1 MKKSSLAYSTSC
13 QSHEKADGYEW
24 KVDRIMKKIFKVST
38 PVSIDEENRAAEI
51 LGRVR
56 RMEVRTNRLVDDSLA
71 GRYASVFKGRGMDF
85 DRVRNYVPGDDVRT
99 IDWNVTARTG
109 DPHVKLFTEERELT
123 ILLLIDV
130 SASSDFGSVVDSKRE
145 LAAEAAG
152 VLAASA
158 IRNRDKVGL
167 ILFSDAVELYIPPG
181 KGRTHIMR
189 LIRETLFFQPKNRG
203 TDIAKALDF
212 ANQVIHRK
220 SVFFLVS
227 DFCIGVPFEDRLN
240 HLRNKLQVTNRR
252 HDIIAVSVTDP
263 REESLPDIGRIRIE
277 DAESGEVVEIDTG
290 SSKVRE
296 TYEKLSSHRRDHTAS
311 RIRSLGIDLLSFTNG
326 ENWMPALMG
335 FFRSRR
341 QRSG

>member
-1 MKKSSLAYSTSC
+1 MSNPHL
-13 QSHEKADGYEW
+13 KA
-24 KVDRIMKKIFKVST
+24 ST
-38 PVSIDEENRAAEI
+38 PVSVADEARAAEI

-109 DPHVKLFTEERELT
+109 EPHVKLFTEERELT
-123 ILLLIDV
+123 ILLMIDV

-167 ILFSDAVELYIPPG
+167 ILFSDEVELYIPPG
-181 KGRTHIMR
+181 KGRMHIMR
-189 LIRETLFFQPKNRG
+189 LIRETLYFQPDRKG

-220 SVFFLVS
+220 SVIFLVS
-227 DFCIGVPFEDRLN
+227 DFNLGAPFKERLN

-252 HDIIAVSVTDP
+252 HDVIAVSVTDP
-263 REESLPDIGRIRIE
+263 REETLPDVGRICIE

-290 SSKVRE
+290 NAKVRAAFEKQSRERRE
-296 TYEKLSSHRRDHTAS
+296 TTAV
-311 RIRSLGIDLLSFTNG
+311 RIRSLGVDLLQFVNG

-335 FFRSRR
+335 FFKSRR
-341 QRSG
+341 QRTG

>member
-1 MKKSSLAYSTSC
+1 LT
-13 QSHEKADGYEW
+13 D
-24 KVDRIMKKIFKVST
+24 
-38 PVSIDEENRAAEI
+38 ENRAAEI

-123 ILLLIDV
+123 ILLMIDV

-167 ILFSDAVELYIPPG
+167 ILFSDEVELYIPPG
-181 KGRTHIMR
+181 KGRLHIMR
-189 LIRETLFFQPKNRG
+189 LIRETLYFQPAHRG
-203 TDIAKALDF
+203 THIGKALDF
-212 ANQVIHRK
+212 ANQVVHRK
-220 SVFFLVS
+220 SVIFLVS
-227 DFCIGVPFEDRLN
+227 DFNLGAPFEERLN
-240 HLRNKLQVTNRR
+240 QLRIKLQVTNRR
-252 HDIIAVSVTDP
+252 HDVIAVSVTDP
-263 REESLPDIGRIRIE
+263 REESLPDVGRIRIE
-277 DAESGEVVEIDTG
+277 DAETGQVVEIDTG
-290 SSKVRE
+290 SAKVRAA
-296 TYEKLSSHRRDHTAS
+296 YEKQARQRRELTAA
-311 RIRSLGIDLLSFTNG
+311 RIRSLGVDLLEFLNG
-326 ENWMPALMG
+326 ENWMPVLMG
-335 FFRSRR
+335 FFRNRR

>member
-1 MKKSSLAYSTSC
+1 MIGKKA
-13 QSHEKADGYEW
+13 
-24 KVDRIMKKIFKVST
+24 ST
-38 PVSIDEENRAAEI
+38 PVSLADEARAAEI

-109 DPHVKLFTEERELT
+109 EAHVKLFTEERELT
-123 ILLLIDV
+123 ILLVIDV

-167 ILFSDAVELYIPPG
+167 ILFSDEVELYIPPG
-181 KGRTHIMR
+181 KGRMHIMR
-189 LIRETLFFQPKNRG
+189 LIRETLFFQPEKRG

-212 ANQVIHRK
+212 ANQVTHRK
-220 SVFFLVS
+220 SVIFLVS
-227 DFCIGVPFEDRLN
+227 DFCLGTPFEPKLN
-240 HLRNKLQVTNRR
+240 QLRNKLQVTNRR
-252 HDIIAVSVTDP
+252 HDVIAVSVTDP
-263 REESLPDIGRIRIE
+263 REETLPDVGRICIE
-277 DAESGEVVEIDTG
+277 DAESGQVVEIDTG
-290 SSKVRE
+290 SAKVRE
-296 TYEKLSSHRRDHTAS
+296 AFEKQSRERRERTAA
-311 RIRSLGIDLLSFTNG
+311 RIRSLGVDLMEFING

>member
-1 MKKSSLAYSTSC
+1 MIGKKA
-13 QSHEKADGYEW
+13 
-24 KVDRIMKKIFKVST
+24 ST
-38 PVSIDEENRAAEI
+38 PISVQEEHRAAEI

-123 ILLLIDV
+123 IMLVIDV
-130 SASSDFGSVVDSKRE
+130 SASSDFGSVFDSKRE

-167 ILFSDAVELYIPPG
+167 ILFSDEVELYIPPG
-181 KGRTHIMR
+181 KGRMHIMR
-189 LIRETLFFQPKNRG
+189 LIRETLYFQPENRG
-203 TDIAKALDF
+203 TDISKALDF

-227 DFCIGVPFEDRLN
+227 DFCLGAPFEERLN
-240 HLRNKLQVTNRR
+240 QLRNKLQVTNRR
-252 HDIIAVSVTDP
+252 HDVIAVSVTDP
-263 REESLPDIGRIRIE
+263 REETLPNVGRICIK
-277 DAESGEVVEIDTG
+277 DAESGQVVEIDTG
-290 SSKVRE
+290 SAKVRE
-296 TYEKLSSHRRDHTAS
+296 AYENQSRQRRERTAT
-311 RIRSLGIDLLSFTNG
+311 RIRSLGVDLLQFSNG
-326 ENWMPALMG
+326 ENWMPVLMG
-335 FFRSRR
+335 FFQSRR
-341 QRSG
+341 QRTG

>member
-1 MKKSSLAYSTSC
+1 MIPHKP
-13 QSHEKADGYEW
+13 
-24 KVDRIMKKIFKVST
+24 ST
-38 PVSIDEENRAAEI
+38 PISVRDESRAAEI

-109 DPHVKLFTEERELT
+109 EPHVKLFTEERELT
-123 ILLLIDV
+123 ILLMIDV
-130 SASSDFGSVVDSKRE
+130 SASADFGSVVDSKRE

-167 ILFSDAVELYIPPG
+167 ILFSDGVELYIPPG

-189 LIRETLFFQPKNRG
+189 LIRETLFFQPEKRG
-203 TDIAKALDF
+203 TDISKALDF

-220 SVFFLVS
+220 SVIFLVS
-227 DFCIGVPFEDRLN
+227 DFCLGAPFEARLN
-240 HLRNKLQVTNRR
+240 LLRNKLQVTNRR
-252 HDIIAVSVTDP
+252 HDVIAVSVTDP
-263 REESLPDIGRIRIE
+263 REESLPDVGRICIE
-277 DAESGEVVEIDTG
+277 DAESGQVVEIDTG
-290 SSKVRE
+290 NAKVRE
-296 TYEKLSSHRRDHTAS
+296 AFESQSRRRRELTAS
-311 RIRSLGIDLLSFTNG
+311 RIRSLGVDLLQFTNG
-326 ENWMPALMG
+326 RNWMPELMG
-335 FFRSRR
+335 FFQSRR

>member
-1 MKKSSLAYSTSC
+1 MIHA
-13 QSHEKADGYEW
+13 KA
-24 KVDRIMKKIFKVST
+24 ST
-38 PVSIDEENRAAEI
+38 PVTLEDEARAAEI

-56 RMEVRTNRLVDDSLA
+56 RMEVRTNRLVDDALA

-109 DPHVKLFTEERELT
+109 EPHIKLFTEERELT
-123 ILLLIDV
+123 ILLMIDV
-130 SASSDFGSVVDSKRE
+130 SASSDFGSVADSKRE

-181 KGRTHIMR
+181 KGRMHIMR
-189 LIRETLFFQPKNRG
+189 LIRETLYFKPTHAG
-203 TDIAKALDF
+203 TDIAHALDF
-212 ANQVIHRK
+212 ANQVVHRK
-220 SVFFLVS
+220 SVIFLVS
-227 DFCIGVPFEDRLN
+227 DFCLGAPFEERLAK
-240 HLRNKLQVTNRR
+240 LRNKMQVTNRR
-252 HDIIAVSVTDP
+252 HDVIAVSVTDP
-263 REESLPDIGRIRIE
+263 REESLPDVGRIRIE

-290 SSKVRE
+290 SAKVRE
-296 TYEKLSSHRRDHTAS
+296 AYQKQSRQRRELTAT
-311 RIRSLGIDLLSFTNG
+311 RIRSLGVDLLEFVNG

-335 FFRSRR
+335 FFQSRR

>member
-1 MKKSSLAYSTSC
+1 MKKSQA
-13 QSHEKADGYEW
+13 
-24 KVDRIMKKIFKVST
+24 ST
-38 PVSIDEENRAAEI
+38 PISVRDENRAAEI

-85 DRVRNYVPGDDVRT
+85 DRVRDYVPGDDVRT

-123 ILLLIDV
+123 ILLMIDV

-167 ILFSDAVELYIPPG
+167 VLFSDEVELYIPPG

-189 LIRETLFFQPKNRG
+189 LIRETLYFQPDRTG
-203 TDIAKALDF
+203 TNISKALDF

-220 SVFFLVS
+220 SVIFLVS
-227 DFCIGVPFEDRLN
+227 DFCLGAPFEEKLDQ
-240 HLRNKLQVTNRR
+240 LRTKLQVTNRR
-252 HDIIAVSVTDP
+252 HDVIAVSVTDP
-263 REESLPDIGRIRIE
+263 REESLPDVGRICIE
-277 DAESGEVVEIDTG
+277 DAESGQVVEIDTG
-290 SSKVRE
+290 SARVRAAFE
-296 TYEKLSSHRRDHTAS
+296 RQSRERRERTAA
-311 RIRSLGIDLLSFTNG
+311 RIRSLGVDLLQFRNG

-335 FFRSRR
+335 FFRNRR
-341 QRSG
+341 QRTG

>member
-1 MKKSSLAYSTSC
+1 MI
-13 QSHEKADGYEW
+13 QPKA
-24 KVDRIMKKIFKVST
+24 ST
-38 PVSIDEENRAAEI
+38 PSRLHDEARAAEI

-109 DPHVKLFTEERELT
+109 EAHVKLFTEERELT
-123 ILLLIDV
+123 ILLMIDV
-130 SASSDFGSVVDSKRE
+130 SASSDFGSVEDSKRE

-181 KGRTHIMR
+181 KGRMHIMR
-189 LIRETLFFQPKNRG
+189 LIREILFFEPERRA
-203 TDIAKALDF
+203 TDIAQALDF

-220 SVFFLVS
+220 SVIFLVS
-227 DFCIGVPFEDRLN
+227 DFCLGSPFEERLSL
-240 HLRNKLQVTNRR
+240 LRSKLQVTNRR
-252 HDIIAVSVTDP
+252 HDVIAVSVIDP
-263 REESLPDIGRIRIE
+263 REESLPDVGRICIE

-290 SSKVRE
+290 SAKVRE
-296 TYEKLSSHRRDHTAS
+296 AYEKQARSRRDRTAA
-311 RIRSLGIDLLSFTNG
+311 RIRSLGVDLLQFSNG
-326 ENWMPALMG
+326 ENWMPALVG
-335 FFRSRR
+335 FFQSRR

>member
-1 MKKSSLAYSTSC
+1 MIGKKA
-13 QSHEKADGYEW
+13 
-24 KVDRIMKKIFKVST
+24 ST
-38 PVSIDEENRAAEI
+38 PVTLADEARAAEI

-85 DRVRNYVPGDDVRT
+85 DRVTNYGTGDDVRT

-109 DPHVKLFTEERELT
+109 EPHVKLFTEERELT
-123 ILLLIDV
+123 ILLMIDV

-181 KGRTHIMR
+181 KGRIHIMR
-189 LIRETLFFQPKNRG
+189 LIRETLFFQPEKRG
-203 TDIAKALDF
+203 TDIGKALDF
-212 ANQVIHRK
+212 ANQVTHRK
-220 SVFFLVS
+220 SVIFLVS
-227 DFCIGVPFEDRLN
+227 DFCLGTPFEPKLKE
-240 HLRNKLQVTNRR
+240 LRNKLQVTNRR
-252 HDIIAVSVTDP
+252 HDVIAVSVTDP
-263 REESLPDIGRIRIE
+263 REEILPDVGRICIE

-290 SSKVRE
+290 SAKVRE
-296 TYEKLSSHRRDHTAS
+296 AFEKQSRQRREVTAM
-311 RIRSLGIDLLSFTNG
+311 RIRSLGVDLMEFVNG

-335 FFRSRR
+335 FFRNRR

>member
-1 MKKSSLAYSTSC
+1 M
-13 QSHEKADGYEW
+13 SHQKA
-24 KVDRIMKKIFKVST
+24 ST
-38 PVSIDEENRAAEI
+38 PVSLEDEARAADI

-56 RMEVRTNRLVDDSLA
+56 RMEVRTNRLVDDALS

-109 DPHVKLFTEERELT
+109 EAHVKLFTEERELT
-123 ILLLIDV
+123 IMLVIDV

-167 ILFSDAVELYIPPG
+167 ILFSDSVELYIPPG
-181 KGRTHIMR
+181 KGRAHIMR
-189 LIRETLFFQPKNRG
+189 MIREILFFQPANRG

-212 ANQVIHRK
+212 ANQVVHRK

-227 DFCIGVPFEDRLN
+227 DFCLGAPFTERLN
-240 HLRNKLQVTNRR
+240 HLRNKLQITNRR
-252 HDIIAVSVTDP
+252 HDVIAVSVIDP
-263 REESLPDIGRIRIE
+263 REESLPNVGRICIE
-277 DAESGEVVEIDTG
+277 DAESGQVVELNTG
-290 SSKVRE
+290 SAKVRE
-296 TYEKLSSHRRDHTAS
+296 AYEAQSRNRRENTAT
-311 RIRSLGIDLLSFTNG
+311 RIRSLGINLLEFRNG
-326 ENWMPALMG
+326 ENWMPELMN
-335 FFRSRR
+335 FFQSRR

>member
-1 MKKSSLAYSTSC
+1 MIKP
-13 QSHEKADGYEW
+13 KAA
-24 KVDRIMKKIFKVST
+24 T
-38 PVSIDEENRAAEI
+38 PISIQDEARAAEI

-109 DPHVKLFTEERELT
+109 EAHVKLFTEERELT
-123 ILLLIDV
+123 ILLMVDI

-167 ILFSDAVELYIPPG
+167 ILFSDSVELYIPPG
-181 KGRTHIMR
+181 KGRIHIMR
-189 LIRETLFFQPKNRG
+189 LIRETLFFQPAHAG

-212 ANQVIHRK
+212 ANQVVHRK
-220 SVFFLVS
+220 SVIFLVS
-227 DFCIGVPFEDRLN
+227 DFCLGDPFEERLK

-252 HDIIAVSVTDP
+252 HDVIALSVTDP
-263 REESLPDIGRIRIE
+263 REESLPDVGRICIE
-277 DAESGEVVEIDTG
+277 DAETGLVVEIDTG
-290 SSKVRE
+290 SAKVRAA
-296 TYEKLSSHRRDHTAS
+296 YENQSRERRELTAA
-311 RIRSLGIDLLSFTNG
+311 RIRSLGVDLLEFING
-326 ENWMPALMG
+326 ENWMPELMG
-335 FFRSRR
+335 FFRKRR
-341 QRSG
+341 QRTG

>member
-1 MKKSSLAYSTSC
+1 MIKP
-13 QSHEKADGYEW
+13 KA
-24 KVDRIMKKIFKVST
+24 ST
-38 PVSIDEENRAAEI
+38 PVSVEEENRAAEI

-109 DPHVKLFTEERELT
+109 EPHVKLFTEERELT
-123 ILLLIDV
+123 ILLMIDV

-167 ILFSDAVELYIPPG
+167 ILFSDEVELYIPPG
-181 KGRTHIMR
+181 KGRMHIMR
-189 LIRETLFFQPKNRG
+189 LIRETLYFQPERAG
-203 TDIAKALDF
+203 TDISKALDF
-212 ANQVIHRK
+212 ANQVVHRK
-220 SVFFLVS
+220 SVIFLVS
-227 DFCIGVPFEDRLN
+227 DFCLGAPFEERLN
-240 HLRNKLQVTNRR
+240 HLRNKMQVTNRR
-252 HDIIAVSVTDP
+252 HDVIAVSVTDP
-263 REESLPDIGRIRIE
+263 REETLPDVGRICIE
-277 DAESGEVVEIDTG
+277 DAESGQVVEIDTG
-290 SSKVRE
+290 NAKVRAAF
-296 TYEKLSSHRRDHTAS
+296 EKQSRERREKTAT
-311 RIRSLGIDLLSFTNG
+311 RIRSLGVDLLQFTNG

-335 FFRSRR
+335 FFQSRR
-341 QRSG
+341 QRTG